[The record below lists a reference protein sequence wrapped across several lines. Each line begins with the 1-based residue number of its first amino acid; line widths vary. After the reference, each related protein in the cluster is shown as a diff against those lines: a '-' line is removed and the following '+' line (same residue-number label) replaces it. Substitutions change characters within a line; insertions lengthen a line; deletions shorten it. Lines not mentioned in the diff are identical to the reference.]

1 MAIDSI
7 ILSIMRCLLTDASD
21 IHPLI
26 LVYFSVLSV
35 CAQMAKGIMAMV
47 SPVVNQSFE
56 TVASISNTF
65 HMPFVTSEFPEV
77 ARSRPAQFGIA
88 VKPSYLRAVMDI
100 INYYQWPYVIYM
112 YNSDDGESYF

>member
-1 MAIDSI
+1 
-7 ILSIMRCLLTDASD
+7 
-21 IHPLI
+21 
-26 LVYFSVLSV
+26 
-35 CAQMAKGIMAMV
+35 MAKGIMAMM
-47 SPVVNQSFE
+47 SPTVNQSFE

-77 ARSRPAQFGIA
+77 ARSRPALFGLA

-112 YNSDDGESYF
+112 YNSNDGRLRC

>member
-1 MAIDSI
+1 
-7 ILSIMRCLLTDASD
+7 
-21 IHPLI
+21 
-26 LVYFSVLSV
+26 
-35 CAQMAKGIMAMV
+35 MAKGIMAVV

-65 HMPFVTSEFPEV
+65 HMPFVTSQFPEV
-77 ARSRPAQFGIA
+77 ARSRPALFGIA

-112 YNSDDGESYF
+112 YNSDDGE